1 METIILTAIVVALI
15 IAAMAVGAIF
25 RGKPISG
32 SCGGLA
38 AIGIDGKCDICGG
51 NPAKCEEEQERVAE
65 ESAAKKN
72 AMTKK
77 ATFYD
82 AS

>member
-1 METIILTAIVVALI
+1 MATIVLTLFAVGVI
-15 IAAMAVGAIF
+15 IAAMAIGVIMG
-25 RGKPISG
+25 RKPLSG

-51 NPAKCEEEQERVAE
+51 NPAKCDEVQARVAE
-65 ESAAKKN
+65 ESAN
-72 AMTKK
+72 AESKKK